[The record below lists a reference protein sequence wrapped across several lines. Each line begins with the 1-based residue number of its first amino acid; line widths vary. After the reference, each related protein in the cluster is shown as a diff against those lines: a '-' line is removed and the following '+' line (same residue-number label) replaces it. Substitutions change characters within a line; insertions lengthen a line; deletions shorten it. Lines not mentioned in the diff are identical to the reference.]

1 VKKIDSVKR
10 ARILG
15 KGAEPQLKK
24 KGSESGLFVW

>member
-1 VKKIDSVKR
+1 VQKIGSVKMVK
-10 ARILG
+10 ILG